1 MGQCLDRQNER
12 NIPPPGRLT
21 QPVAAGQ
28 NKSGKKITT
37 PAATNKITQGTT
49 PNKGAGAAARK
60 PSGNKGRGDRGS
72 NHANAARDPASR
84 HSSHRNSSAR
94 RESSK
99 SGGVAG
105 GSAKPNRSPSGKR
118 AANGA
123 DGREQTS
130 SKPKTNPAN
139 PKPKTS
145 KDDEQLGRKSPAAMD
160 EKLAA
165 DRIKASSVDTA
176 FARLEAD
183 KKDAASMNK
192 FIEKLEKTVSAGGGG
207 AEKAEDSHSSST
219 PQQTAADDDG
229 HDHLHEA
236 LADLPDNA
244 SNSLSVKRRKETIA
258 SEKSGDLAFES
269 AHSAVA
275 ADDDANKV

>member
-12 NIPPPGRLT
+12 NIPPPGRLA
-21 QPVAAGQ
+21 PSVAGGQ
-28 NKSGKKITT
+28 NKSGKKMTT

-160 EKLAA
+160 EKMAA

-176 FARLEAD
+176 FARLDAD

-192 FIEKLEKTVSAGGGG
+192 FIEKLEKTVSAGGG
-207 AEKAEDSHSSST
+207 AEKTEDSHSSST
-219 PQQTAADDDG
+219 PPQTADNDG
-229 HDHLHEA
+229 HDHLDEA

-275 ADDDANKV
+275 ADDANKV

>member
-21 QPVAAGQ
+21 QPVAGGQ
-28 NKSGKKITT
+28 NKSGKKMTT

-49 PNKGAGAAARK
+49 PNKAAAARK

-72 NHANAARDPASR
+72 NHANAARNPASR
-84 HSSHRNSSAR
+84 HSSHRNTSAR
-94 RESSK
+94 RESIK

-123 DGREQTS
+123 DGHQQTS

-145 KDDEQLGRKSPAAMD
+145 KDDEQLGRKSPGAMD

-165 DRIKASSVDTA
+165 DRIKASSLDTA
-176 FARLEAD
+176 FGRMDAD
-183 KKDAASMNK
+183 KKDTASMNK

-207 AEKAEDSHSSST
+207 AEKAEDSSSRS
-219 PQQTAADDDG
+219 PQTADDDG
-229 HDHLHEA
+229 HGHLDEA

-244 SNSLSVKRRKETIA
+244 SNSLSVKRRKETVRQQRA
-258 SEKSGDLAFES
+258 GRPGFES
-269 AHSAVA
+269 CQRC
-275 ADDDANKV
+275 KGPCK